1 MRAPGPLPF
10 LGTCCCSGLLPLA
23 LLKPGCFRPLWSE
36 PAEMESISLS
46 SVSFSL
52 LLVKQMKILKNLNK
66 YLSAKTY
73 QMCVFKKKIMCL
85 GQTVCLTI
93 QKLVDNPH
101 QNPWLQFPAP
111 APASSI
117 QLLQSQGN
125 DWIFAGYLG
134 ALDEAVSSA
143 RPRPLWALGSKAP
156 PSLSLSECVC
166 VK

>member
-1 MRAPGPLPF
+1 MCRMKHCCNIYISYLYLSAGYVLLFWSQFSFLLMNPERQQMRAPGPLPS

-73 QMCVFKKKIMCL
+73 QMCVFKKK
-85 GQTVCLTI
+85 
-93 QKLVDNPH
+93 
-101 QNPWLQFPAP
+101 
-111 APASSI
+111 S
-117 QLLQSQGN
+117 
-125 DWIFAGYLG
+125 
-134 ALDEAVSSA
+134 
-143 RPRPLWALGSKAP
+143 
-156 PSLSLSECVC
+156 CVWDRRF
-166 VK
+166 V